1 MNNTFNSYVGHIT
14 RAQRQLAQKAK
25 MRRNHIGLVISSNL
39 TKRIALQGAMLIAG
53 CWGAPRAHYIF
64 GVLF

>member
-1 MNNTFNSYVGHIT
+1 MCARWWT
-14 RAQRQLAQKAK
+14 AQKAK

-53 CWGAPRAHYIF
+53 CWGTPWAHYIF